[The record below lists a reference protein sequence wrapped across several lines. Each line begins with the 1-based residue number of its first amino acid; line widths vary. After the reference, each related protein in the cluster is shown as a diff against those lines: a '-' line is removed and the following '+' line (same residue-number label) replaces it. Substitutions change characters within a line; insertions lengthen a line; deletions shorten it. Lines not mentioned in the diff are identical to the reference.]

1 MIPNPWKRAAVLLP
15 LLVALLASPVLL
27 AQEPAPTPAASLQ
40 AAPPAPYLFGNVE
53 PVLASQKKVVDL
65 LEAGR
70 WQEARELA
78 RQEFAAMGSWK
89 YFLPKP
95 AATALALEA
104 LADAGLGDEGSAL
117 CRWYAAQRV
126 NPALLKADLSR
137 FGAAGALLA
146 RHPAFSQATTDP
158 EALEQTELM
167 KKDPRN
173 AHEPVI
179 LSQSPPLY
187 PERARRAKVAGRIII
202 QAIIEKDGS
211 VSRPFIIKQ
220 GLPEGL
226 DIAAFDAVCTWR
238 YKPATLKGEPIRVYH
253 LLPVDFG
260 TGKEAAASPA
270 GAALAH
276 ELKAAYPSP
285 PSLKSLASLEPL
297 QDSQLKVVDLLAT
310 QRWQEARP
318 LAEQQFPGLAG
329 DPDTAATALA
339 LEALAEAGVG
349 ETSAAVCRW
358 NVAQSLDPKLTS
370 ADLSPF
376 GAAGELLNQR
386 SDKVRPSSEIA
397 ERLGTSPPNLLQ
409 KPGDSAEVKRPQII
423 SRTRPKYTAF
433 ARRANVE
440 GKVVVESVIE
450 KDGSVSHVRVLQ
462 SLTLGLDMSAMEA
475 VCGWRFNPATRNG
488 EPVKVYYVLTVNFSI
503 QKKAPPAS
511 STPGAQ
517 SPS

>member
-1 MIPNPWKRAAVLLP
+1 MAGVYNAASMILNLRKRAVLLP
-15 LLVALLASPVLL
+15 LLVALLAPPALL
-27 AQEPAPTPAASLQ
+27 AQEPAPAFPSS

-70 WQEARELA
+70 WQEGRELA
-78 RQEFAAMGSWK
+78 RQEFAAMGAWK
-89 YFLPKP
+89 YYLPRP

-104 LADAGLGDEGSAL
+104 LADAGLGDEGTAL

-126 NPALLKADLSR
+126 NPAFLKADLSR

-146 RHPAFSQATTDP
+146 RHPAFSQAPTDP

-187 PERARRAKVAGRIII
+187 PERARRANVAGRIII

-211 VSRPFIIKQ
+211 VSRPVIIKK

-260 TGKEAAASPA
+260 TAKEAAASPA

-276 ELKAAYPSP
+276 ELKAAYPAP

-297 QDSQLKVVDLLAT
+297 QEGSG
-310 QRWQEARP
+310 QRP
-318 LAEQQFPGLAG
+318 
-329 DPDTAATALA
+329 
-339 LEALAEAGVG
+339 
-349 ETSAAVCRW
+349 
-358 NVAQSLDPKLTS
+358 
-370 ADLSPF
+370 
-376 GAAGELLNQR
+376 
-386 SDKVRPSSEIA
+386 
-397 ERLGTSPPNLLQ
+397 
-409 KPGDSAEVKRPQII
+409 
-423 SRTRPKYTAF
+423 
-433 ARRANVE
+433 
-440 GKVVVESVIE
+440 
-450 KDGSVSHVRVLQ
+450 
-462 SLTLGLDMSAMEA
+462 
-475 VCGWRFNPATRNG
+475 
-488 EPVKVYYVLTVNFSI
+488 
-503 QKKAPPAS
+503 
-511 STPGAQ
+511 
-517 SPS
+517 